1 MLSFT
6 IDMLS
11 FTIGQAIREVSR
23 MATQTARQP
32 IDPKKVEQNAQRL
45 IKENQEWLKKMAKK

>member
-1 MLSFT
+1 
-6 IDMLS
+6 
-11 FTIGQAIREVSR
+11 